1 VPERRPSTTQ
11 LLAAFAAVYFIWGST
26 YLFIRYAIQ
35 TIPPFLMASGRFL
48 CGGMLLYG
56 WSRWEG
62 TPPATSPGWRHAF
75 ILGGLLFLFGNGG
88 VVTAEQ
94 WVPSGLTAVLV
105 ATVPLWVAVVTW
117 MVPGGRRPSDQVAV
131 GIVLGLCGVA
141 LLIGVGNLRQA
152 GTVDPAGAAILL
164 FSSLSWAC
172 GSVYAQRN
180 HVSDSPLQASG
191 MQMIGGGVF
200 LLVAGLVAG
209 EFSKFEP
216 ARISLTSLGAVI
228 YLAIFGS
235 IVAFTAYS
243 WLLKATTPSRA
254 ATYAYVNPAVAVLLG
269 WAIAGEPLTAR
280 MVLAMCVIVAAVMV
294 ITLSKQH

>member
-1 VPERRPSTTQ
+1 MSERKHSTTQ

-35 TIPPFLMASGRFL
+35 TLPPFLMASGRFL
-48 CGGMLLYG
+48 FGGALLYG
-56 WSRWEG
+56 WSRWKG
-62 TPPATSPGWRHAF
+62 APAASSLGWRRAF
-75 ILGGLLFLFGNGG
+75 ILGALLFLFGNGG

-105 ATVPLWVAVVTW
+105 ATVPLWVAIVVW
-117 MVPGGRRPSDQVAV
+117 MLPGGRRPSDQVAV

-141 LLIGVGNLRQA
+141 LLIGAGNLRQV

-200 LLVAGLVAG
+200 LLIAALVAG

-216 ARISLTSLGAVI
+216 ARVSLISLGAVV

-243 WLLKATTPSRA
+243 WLLRATTPSRA

-280 MVLAMCVIVAAVMV
+280 MILAMCVIVAAVMV